1 MDAFS
6 DAARYAR
13 EAGFVADLAASLVDL
28 LAPRPGE
35 RILDLGCGD
44 GRLSA
49 AIAARGAR
57 VVGID
62 RSPAMVAAA
71 RERGIEAHELDAAAL
86 PFAAAF
92 DAVFSNAALH
102 WMGPVMEAVLA
113 GVFRALRP
121 GGRFVGEMG
130 GFGNIAA
137 ITTAL
142 RATLAR
148 RGIDARPRLPW
159 IFPTAAAWRARLER
173 QGFRVESCELIP
185 RPTRLEAGM
194 AAWLELFAADLLAL
208 APADQRPVLVA
219 EILELLAPALRAEDG
234 TWYAD
239 YVRLRFRA
247 LKPEESR

>member
-1 MDAFS
+1 MKAFS

-13 EAGFVADLAASLVDL
+13 DAGFVAHLAAPLVDL
-28 LAPRPGE
+28 LGPRPGE
-35 RILDLGCGD
+35 RVLDLGCGD

-86 PFAAAF
+86 PFVETF

-142 RATLAR
+142 LATLAR
-148 RGIDARPRLPW
+148 RGIDARTRLPW
-159 IFPTAAAWRARLER
+159 TFPTAAAWRARLER

-185 RPTRLEAGM
+185 RPTRLETGM
-194 AAWLELFAADLLAL
+194 AAWFELFAADLLAL
-208 APADQRPVLVA
+208 VPADERPALVA

-239 YVRLRFRA
+239 YVRLRFGA